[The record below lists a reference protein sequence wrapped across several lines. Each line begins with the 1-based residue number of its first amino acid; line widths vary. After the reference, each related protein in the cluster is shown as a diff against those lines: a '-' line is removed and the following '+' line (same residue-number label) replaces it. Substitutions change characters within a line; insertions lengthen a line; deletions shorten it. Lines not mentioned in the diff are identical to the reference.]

1 MGAWLPCGFKG
12 LVEKLSVK
20 LVVPKERRGR
30 VGVSTVSRCIHL
42 TRSHDDNATLSA
54 GLGKTV
60 GIIVKF
66 DRAIRLNTN
75 TRPTHAITFS
85 GSVSVSP
92 RPSVCGA
99 SPSLALPSRGREC
112 LLPLPW
118 RERAGVRGDFK
129 VRHYP
134 FSQMTLSALQPG
146 SGRPPIPHRW
156 TASTFGPGPQFR
168 MYVLKVL

>member
-30 VGVSTVSRCIHL
+30 VGVSTVPRCIHL

-75 TRPTHAITFS
+75 ARLLTLQLFLV
-85 GSVSVSP
+85 VSQFRLV
-92 RPSVCGA
+92 
-99 SPSLALPSRGREC
+99 L
-112 LLPLPW
+112 
-118 RERAGVRGDFK
+118 
-129 VRHYP
+129 
-134 FSQMTLSALQPG
+134 LSAAHPPPWPSPQGGGNVCSLSPG
-146 SGRPPIPHRW
+146 GR
-156 TASTFGPGPQFR
+156 GLG
-168 MYVLKVL
+168 